1 MTPSVSQQEHSPM
14 DYNDLKREVEALRKR
29 IEALECGQ
37 GRPKAACRAMC
48 WRRLSSRS
56 ALALAAVV
64 VAVLLA
70 LGVLGAQNK
79 QDPLFIDQNGNVGI
93 DQSKPESP
101 LDVNGNALFRSDL
114 TVRGKLASA
123 GDIEANNSAL
133 YFKGTDHKHS
143 DVGNAQGFAAIEN
156 SQDLNA
162 LMVLGRTTSTNPL
175 SRIVG
180 IWDRVGIGTGDPK
193 ATLDVRGDTTVD
205 GKLGIGK
212 PAPNAKLDVD
222 GDVSVTGPMKI
233 AKGPLTVESNGM
245 MVYGNLTVG
254 AGALIVG
261 KQGIIVANGGM
272 IQGRLWGKEFSLD
285 VSANSNK
292 KLSMTKV
299 ATSVCFL
306 TGLYGSLVG
315 RGEMAKITQAGER
328 WELYVQQGGQA
339 GLEAT
344 AMCIGSPE

>member
-212 PAPNAKLDVD
+212 PAPNAKLDVN
-222 GDVSVTGPMKI
+222 G
-233 AKGPLTVESNGM
+233 TVAAG
-245 MVYGNLTVG
+245 GLAVG
-254 AGALIVG
+254 S
-261 KQGIIVANGGM
+261 QGITVATGGM